1 MIQFSRSL
9 RPKENNLKS
18 FMLRAEDVDRK
29 WYTVDASG
37 KVLGRLAS
45 EISKRLMGKHKP
57 TYTFHT
63 DNGDY
68 VIVTNAESIAITGSK
83 NKDKVYYRHSGK
95 PGNLKSRTFEQ
106 MMEKDPVKVVE
117 LAVRRMLPGG
127 PLAKK
132 QLTKLKIYKGSEHPH
147 AVQNPT
153 VIELYKL
160 NTKNIARN

>member
-1 MIQFSRSL
+1 
-9 RPKENNLKS
+9 
-18 FMLRAEDVDRK
+18 
-29 WYTVDASG
+29 
-37 KVLGRLAS
+37 
-45 EISKRLMGKHKP
+45 MGKHKP

-117 LAVRRMLPGG
+117 LAVRRMLPKNRIGRHMYSR
-127 PLAKK
+127 LRVFKNENH
-132 QLTKLKIYKGSEHPH
+132 EHEAQKP
-147 AVQNPT
+147 
-153 VIELYKL
+153 
-160 NTKNIARN
+160 IALEI

>member
-1 MIQFSRSL
+1 M
-9 RPKENNLKS
+9 KS

-117 LAVRRMLPGG
+117 LAVRRMLPKNRIGRHMYSR
-127 PLAKK
+127 LRVFKNENH
-132 QLTKLKIYKGSEHPH
+132 EHEAQKP
-147 AVQNPT
+147 
-153 VIELYKL
+153 
-160 NTKNIARN
+160 IALEI

>member
-1 MIQFSRSL
+1 
-9 RPKENNLKS
+9 
-18 FMLRAEDVDRK
+18 MLRAEDVDRK

-117 LAVRRMLPGG
+117 LAVRRMLP
-127 PLAKK
+127 
-132 QLTKLKIYKGSEHPH
+132 
-147 AVQNPT
+147 
-153 VIELYKL
+153 
-160 NTKNIARN
+160 KNRIGRHMYSRLRVFKNENH

>member
-1 MIQFSRSL
+1 
-9 RPKENNLKS
+9 LKS

-117 LAVRRMLPGG
+117 LAVRRMLPKNRIGRHMYSR
-127 PLAKK
+127 LRVFKNENH
-132 QLTKLKIYKGSEHPH
+132 EHEAQKP
-147 AVQNPT
+147 
-153 VIELYKL
+153 
-160 NTKNIARN
+160 IALEI

>member
-1 MIQFSRSL
+1 
-9 RPKENNLKS
+9 
-18 FMLRAEDVDRK
+18 MLRAEDVDRK

-117 LAVRRMLPGG
+117 LAVRRMLPKNRIGRHMYSR
-127 PLAKK
+127 LRVFKNENH
-132 QLTKLKIYKGSEHPH
+132 EHEAQKP
-147 AVQNPT
+147 
-153 VIELYKL
+153 
-160 NTKNIARN
+160 IALEI